1 MNFNKTSVLK
11 GNIGDYASFDDI
23 GARGNFK
30 RILALDQRFQYEFMK
45 FFNITSITENIKIVN
60 NFEGNVQPLPGE
72 ENPYYGAD
80 LAVVRDGIKIG
91 IIEVDEYFKW
101 GFEKDKNGKPYCL
114 GWPRNYK
121 YCHALRSKLKYFAPD
136 VRGETVLDE
145 RNVNLNPDKLP
156 YMFSTQNM
164 LGTKALVGTDKLI
177 MKYIDNMVE
186 LPTHGIPTHGNSG
199 EFLGMQCFIRIPLQ
213 EAWKFGAWEEG
224 E

>member
-1 MNFNKTSVLK
+1 MDMNMKKINVLK
-11 GNIGDYASFDDI
+11 PKFRTKEILSEIDRKIEINKKINSELEATAKLIYDYWFVQFD
-23 GARGNFK
+23 F
-30 RILALDQRFQYEFMK
+30 
-45 FFNITSITENIKIVN
+45 
-60 NFEGNVQPLPGE
+60 P
-72 ENPYYGAD
+72 
-80 LAVVRDGIKIG
+80 
-91 IIEVDEYFKW
+91 
-101 GFEKDKNGKPYCL
+101 DKNGKPYCL

-186 LPTHGIPTHGNSG
+186 LPTHGNSG